1 MLWADGRR
9 LRNGLAAAALLA
21 ALGAWYA
28 HLAMQKEVGWR
39 EYTSD
44 PAFYDGAQL
53 TFPLWVV
60 TRVVDEHR
68 YEISKVVKDVPIEG
82 DARGLKVGDTV
93 SVIADFSAAR
103 TVGVA
108 RIVEVHHLRPWKEG
122 LGVAGVLAWLAAM
135 PVLFRWRRGRV
146 EERFGG

>member
-1 MLWADGRR
+1 MVWGDVSR
-9 LRNGLAAAALLA
+9 LRNGLVATALLA
-21 ALGAWYA
+21 ALGGWYA

-44 PAFYDGAQL
+44 PARYDGHPL

-60 TRVVDEHR
+60 TRVVDARH

-82 DARGLKVGDTV
+82 DTRQLSVGDTV
-93 SVIADFSAAR
+93 SVVADYSAAR
-103 TVGVA
+103 NIGVA

-122 LGVAGVLAWLAAM
+122 LGVAGVLTWLVVV
-135 PVLFRWRRGRV
+135 PFLFRWRAGRV
-146 EERFGG
+146 EERFDG